1 MAAHDR
7 LLQVPGEGSGL
18 SQVMSPSAQEQL
30 ASVTS
35 ALELGNPAYG
45 AIQSTLQVAPGDS
58 RPSEAHLSGYSN
70 GMVNPNVYDPAPS
83 AGPEDVGSSRRAFP
97 DMAAPIGEP
106 HQERDGTAGRPS
118 PTGLQPAAF
127 TMASGAQQQ
136 QPTMEESLA
145 TSRLATRPSTRTADQ
160 TLPGGGPHPVVRWVT
175 RLTGLRECGG
185 VCWFPT
191 GIPNGPGND
200 TNKVGNT
207 WGGFSDD
214 VRSPDPGNDHLLT
227 TRRTPSTKWTCRSN
241 FVDAG
246 TRASR

>member
-58 RPSEAHLSGYSN
+58 RPSKAHLSGYSN

-97 DMAAPIGEP
+97 DVAAPIGEP
-106 HQERDGTAGRPS
+106 HQERDGTEVAHH
-118 PTGLQPAAF
+118 
-127 TMASGAQQQ
+127 QQVCNQ
-136 QPTMEESLA
+136 LH
-145 TSRLATRPSTRTADQ
+145 SRWL
-160 TLPGGGPHPVVRWVT
+160 VVLSSSNLRWKK
-175 RLTGLRECGG
+175 
-185 VCWFPT
+185 P
-191 GIPNGPGND
+191 
-200 TNKVGNT
+200 
-207 WGGFSDD
+207 
-214 VRSPDPGNDHLLT
+214 
-227 TRRTPSTKWTCRSN
+227 
-241 FVDAG
+241 
-246 TRASR
+246 